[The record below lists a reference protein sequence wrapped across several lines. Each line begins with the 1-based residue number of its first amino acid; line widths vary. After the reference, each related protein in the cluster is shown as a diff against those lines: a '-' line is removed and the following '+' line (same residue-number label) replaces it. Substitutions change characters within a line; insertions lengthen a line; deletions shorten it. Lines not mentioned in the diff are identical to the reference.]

1 MFEKLMNRSEPTPP
15 GPTLWETPKLTVDFM
30 KEQIPFVQRLQRD
43 YGDFVHFYLGAIE
56 NWLISDPDAIH
67 EVLVTKADKFQ
78 KDIITHE
85 LALLLGQGLLT
96 AEGETWRRHRKIAAP
111 TLQKKQIASYA
122 ETMSAFTRRHMD
134 DWQTGDMRELHHD
147 MMNLTMEIVVKTL
160 FNLDPGPELEVVGKS
175 VDTSMHYFHL
185 MTHTPWRFVP
195 EVLPMPART
204 EFQEAAKVLDGIIYD
219 LIEKRKGATEGDDL
233 LVRLML
239 AKDED
244 GEPLSAVQLRD
255 EVITMFLAGHET
267 TALTVSYT
275 WLLLMQNPDIKKR
288 LFEEIDEVLGDRLAT
303 DDDVKALPYL
313 TAIIKESLRMFP
325 PAWIIGR
332 DAHEDVEIGPWKIKK
347 GAQVLVSQM
356 VMHSR
361 EDIWGDPQV
370 FRPERWLDPNFERSL
385 PRYAYMPFGGGA
397 RVCIGNH
404 FAMMEAILIMAT
416 MAQSI
421 DLDLKM
427 TEPLKVQPAVTMRPV
442 TPILVAVHRR

>member
-30 KEQIPFVQRLQRD
+30 KEQIPFVQRLQRE
-43 YGDFVHFYLGAIE
+43 YGDYVHFYLGAIE
-56 NWLISDPDAIH
+56 NWLISDPEAIH
-67 EVLVTKADKFQ
+67 EILVTKADKFQ

-85 LALLLGQGLLT
+85 LSRLLGQGLLT
-96 AEGETWRRHRKIAAP
+96 AEGDLWRRHRKIAAP

-134 DWQTGDMRELHHD
+134 AWQGGDIRELHHD

-175 VDTSMHYFHL
+175 VDKSMHYFHL

-195 EVLPMPART
+195 EALPMPART
-204 EFQEAAKVLDGIIYD
+204 EFQEAVKILDVIIYD
-219 LIEKRKGATEGDDL
+219 LIEKRKGATEGNDL
-233 LVRLML
+233 LVRLMM
-239 AKDED
+239 ARDED
-244 GEPLSAVQLRD
+244 GEPLSPIQLRD

-275 WLLLMQNPDIKKR
+275 WLLLMKNPDIKKR
-288 LFEEIDEVLGDRLAT
+288 LFEEVDSVLGSRLAT
-303 DDDVKALPYL
+303 DDDVKELPYL
-313 TAIIKESLRMFP
+313 TAIIKESLRLFP

-332 DAHEDVEIGPWKIKK
+332 DAKEDVEIGPWKVKK
-347 GAQVLVSQM
+347 GTQVLVSQM

-361 EDIWGDPQV
+361 EDIWGDPEV
-370 FRPERWLDPNFERSL
+370 FRPERWLEPDFEKSL

-427 TEPLKVQPAVTMRPV
+427 TQPLKVQPAVTMRPI
-442 TPILVAVHRR
+442 TPITVAVHRR